1 MTTEPDVRVSQ
12 KRRSLKSIATRI
24 ITTITFIYIIIIII
38 SSGTTIFQTLKAV
51 PAMMQ
56 VENHGEITTQPAPYP
71 TKMCHDFS
79 IKKCSRASL
88 FEVPTIRV
96 VTSGWWL
103 AGEGR
108 LFSRVA
114 LRVSHIRGRATD
126 TELAGIGYSCIRVK
140 TNEEFYVLLKLW
152 FYIII
157 VPLVMM
163 HFFALVFLSCF
174 FFVQKMI
181 TGKNIDECDSIFLWI
196 VLVLALHLL
205 LALLPCYSYPRQ
217 LILLVSRSLSVT
229 INDHN

>member
-24 ITTITFIYIIIIII
+24 ITPITFIYIII

-103 AGEGR
+103 AVEGG

-114 LRVSHIRGRATD
+114 LRVFHIRGSATD
-126 TELAGIGYSCIRVK
+126 TELAGIGYSYIRVK

-163 HFFALVFLSCF
+163 HFFALVFYLVF
-174 FFVQKMI
+174 FRS
-181 TGKNIDECDSIFLWI
+181 KNDYW
-196 VLVLALHLL
+196 
-205 LALLPCYSYPRQ
+205 
-217 LILLVSRSLSVT
+217 
-229 INDHN
+229 